1 MTINK
6 VFYISL
12 LTLLLASCGGSRKA
26 PQGQNPYQ
34 RKPITE
40 VSQQQLDIQ
49 GLIIDAS
56 AKQSIGNNEE
66 ALALYRKVLATDP
79 SEAGAWYQAGKI
91 MMQKGWLDS
100 ALHYTLQA
108 RHLDDSNVW
117 YALQLAHIYDL
128 RHDSRQ
134 LVATWEEIIGQ
145 HPSVLDYYYNLANTH
160 IKNNDYAKAI
170 EVLDRFEKRY
180 GVSEEVSMQK
190 QRLWGALGKPE
201 KAREE
206 LERLAA
212 AAPNETRYNAIL
224 AEGYMQ
230 EKNYKKALHYYNQ
243 ILAHNPDDEYIHISL
258 AQCHLLMGDRR
269 NAYSHLRQGLRNPA
283 IDCKTRILYAGEM
296 LRDEKFFAEY
306 SHPLFLLI
314 DTLAADCPPTAGHAY
329 AYGIMLASQER
340 YAEAAVQFRNYL
352 ATDSS
357 QYEAWENLMYCVNQ
371 TPDHEEELL
380 DIARRATKL
389 FPLHAQP
396 YFIQSRI
403 LFYNEKTDEALP
415 LLERLERLA
424 AGKDDLMAET
434 CYMLAECYKSKGDT
448 ARAITYYEKVLR
460 IWKDNPYALNS
471 YAYTLAEQG
480 RDLDHAADMAQ
491 QALQKMPD
499 DPNILDTYAWI
510 LFRQGRCPE
519 ALVQM
524 EKAIRNMKEE
534 SQTLRD
540 HYDTIKQQCQK

>member
-1 MTINK
+1 MRINK
-6 VFYISL
+6 VSYIL
-12 LTLLLASCGGSRKA
+12 LLSLLLAACGGSRKA
-26 PQGQNPYQ
+26 PQGPSPYQ
-34 RKPITE
+34 RKPIAE
-40 VSQQQLDIQ
+40 VTQQQLATQ

-56 AKQSIGNNEE
+56 AQQAIGNANE
-66 ALALYRKVLATDP
+66 ALALYRQVLGTDP
-79 SEAGAWYQAGKI
+79 AEAAAWYQAGKI

-108 RHLDDSNVW
+108 CRLDDTNVW
-117 YALQLAHIYDL
+117 YSLQLARLYEL
-128 RHDSRQ
+128 RHDSKQ
-134 LVATWEEIIGQ
+134 LIATWEGIVGR
-145 HPSVLDYYYNLANTH
+145 HPSVLDYYYNLANAYIH
-160 IKNNDYAKAI
+160 NNDINKAV
-170 EVLDRFEKRY
+170 ETLDRFEKRY

-190 QRLWGALGKPE
+190 QRLWSAVGRPD

-212 AAPNETRYNAIL
+212 AAPNEVRYNAIL

-243 ILAHNPDDEYIHISL
+243 ILAHNPDDENIHISL
-258 AQCHLLMGDRR
+258 AQCHLLMGNRAS
-269 NAYSHLRQGLRNPA
+269 AYSHLRQGLRNPA

-296 LRDEKFFAEY
+296 MKDEKFFAEY
-306 SHPLFLLI
+306 SRPLFLLV

-340 YAEAAVQFRNYL
+340 YAEAAVQFRHHL

-357 QYEAWENLMYCVNQ
+357 QYGSWENLMYCVNKL
-371 TPDHEEELL
+371 PDHEEELL
-380 DIARRATKL
+380 GIARRAAKL
-389 FPLHAQP
+389 FPLHVQP
-396 YFIQSRI
+396 YYIQGSI
-403 LFYNEKTDEALP
+403 LFYKEKHDEALP
-415 LLERLERLA
+415 LLERCERLA
-424 AGKDDLMAET
+424 TGNDDLMAET
-434 CYMLAECYKSKGDT
+434 CYMLADCHKSLGDT
-448 ARAITYYEKVLR
+448 SHAIVYYEKVLR
-460 IWKDNPYALNS
+460 YWSDNPYALNS

-480 RDLDHAADMAQ
+480 RDLEHAADMARR
-491 QALQKMPD
+491 ALQKMPD